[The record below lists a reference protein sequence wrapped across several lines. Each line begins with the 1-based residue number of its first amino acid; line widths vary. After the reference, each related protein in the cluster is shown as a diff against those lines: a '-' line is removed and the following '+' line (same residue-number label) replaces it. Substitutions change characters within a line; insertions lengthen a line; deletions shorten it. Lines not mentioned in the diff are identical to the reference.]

1 MGPRFITFSKY
12 GGGVKILKSWR
23 KEDPFP
29 PLAVASSALDKPA
42 PLQILAA
49 QATHDVSER
58 RPLML
63 SSCSKT
69 MSIRACV
76 MSRAT
81 NATST
86 GWPLCSLVVTH
97 CTTTSLIACR
107 SGCAPLAQGSP
118 WIRL

>member
-1 MGPRFITFSKY
+1 
-12 GGGVKILKSWR
+12 
-23 KEDPFP
+23 
-29 PLAVASSALDKPA
+29 
-42 PLQILAA
+42 
-49 QATHDVSER
+49 
-58 RPLML
+58 
-63 SSCSKT
+63 
-69 MSIRACV
+69 

-107 SGCAPLAQGSP
+107 SGCAPLTQGSP